1 MLLTISQGNAILT
14 ISSILVKKEAND
26 LPKSYS
32 DQEREYIK
40 RRLKEEA
47 AACMATYGIRR
58 TTVDELVK
66 RVNIPKGTFY
76 LFYKSKELLLFDVIL
91 EQHELVD
98 QKLYQAVCEIA
109 GAEFSAEKLTD
120 VIFRF
125 FKMAE
130 EMPVLKLLNSD
141 EVELLVRKLPPEVV
155 AEHFGNDTDMIE
167 KVFALLPVKEGVDAN
182 VFSAAFHAIYF
193 ATLHKTEIGEEQYD
207 QALRM
212 LVYGVVS
219 QLV

>member
-1 MLLTISQGNAILT
+1 M
-14 ISSILVKKEAND
+14 
-26 LPKSYS
+26 PKSYS

-40 RRLKEEA
+40 QRLKEEA
-47 AACMATYGIRR
+47 AVCMAQYGIRR

-91 EQHELVD
+91 EQHEIVD
-98 QKLYQAVCEIA
+98 QKLYEAVSRIS
-109 GAEFSAEKLTD
+109 GSEFTAEKLTD
-120 VIFRF
+120 VIFQF

-141 EVELLVRKLPPEVV
+141 EVELLTRKLPAEVV
-155 AEHFGNDTDMIE
+155 AEHFGNDADMIE
-167 KVFALLPVKEGVDAN
+167 KVFALLPVKEGIDAN

-193 ATLHKTEIGEEQYD
+193 ATLHKTEIGEQQYD
-207 QALRM
+207 QALWM
-212 LVYGVVS
+212 LIYGVVS
-219 QLV
+219 QLL

>member
-1 MLLTISQGNAILT
+1 M
-14 ISSILVKKEAND
+14 
-26 LPKSYS
+26 PKSYS

-40 RRLKEEA
+40 QRLKEEA
-47 AACMATYGIRR
+47 AACMAQYGIRR

-91 EQHELVD
+91 EQHEIVD
-98 QKLYQAVCEIA
+98 QKLYEAVSKIS
-109 GAEFSAEKLTD
+109 GSEFTVEKLTD
-120 VIFRF
+120 VIFQF

-141 EVELLVRKLPPEVV
+141 EVELLMRKLPPEVV
-155 AEHFGNDTDMIE
+155 AEHFGNDADMIE
-167 KVFALLPVKEGVDAN
+167 KVFALLPVKEGIDAN

-193 ATLHKTEIGEEQYD
+193 ATLHKTEIGEQQYD

-212 LVYGVVS
+212 LIYGVVS
-219 QLV
+219 QLL